1 MIIQHPVIS
10 GTDTST
16 CQPSFISVF
25 FQPGEYTERRFFP
38 SDIELCPI
46 EVSTPE
52 KAVKLLAS
60 PIFIFWLYQP
70 IAVHIFLF
78 PFPWSQ
84 TAGQFNCTFISY
96 GIGDS
101 GFESPSIAGSAFTLT
116 ATLCERQWSQPTDK
130 NRNKSKKYFIVSVC

>member
-25 FQPGEYTERRFFP
+25 FQPGEYTERQFFP

-52 KAVKLLAS
+52 KAVKLLAET
-60 PIFIFWLYQP
+60 LEEEKETDLKLTDL
-70 IAVHIFLF
+70 AVGNIN
-78 PFPWSQ
+78 Q
-84 TAGQFNCTFISY
+84 KAQ
-96 GIGDS
+96 
-101 GFESPSIAGSAFTLT
+101 
-116 ATLCERQWSQPTDK
+116 K
-130 NRNKSKKYFIVSVC
+130 

>member
-25 FQPGEYTERRFFP
+25 FQPGEYTERQFFP

-60 PIFIFWLYQP
+60 PVFIFWLYQQ

-84 TAGQFNCTFISY
+84 TAGQFNCTFMLLSVS
-96 GIGDS
+96 DS
-101 GFESPSIAGSAFTLT
+101 GANQLIRIGIRVRNIS
-116 ATLCERQWSQPTDK
+116 LCLFVKDVYYFQKIHSDCK
-130 NRNKSKKYFIVSVC
+130 KLLRNLLS